1 MKEEKIYKTWIEL
14 SSNNLKNNI
23 GVFKN
28 LLDKKTKLFA
38 VVKSNAYGHG
48 LEDFSRMADKF
59 RVDGFCVDSIIEGI
73 KLRSISIKKPILV
86 IGPSIPGNSLL
97 DAKKNDITISIS
109 NLEALKI
116 YSASKA
122 KPDFHLKIDT
132 GMHRQG
138 LQIFEMSE
146 AISIIKKKKLPINGA
161 YTHFASAKDP
171 KNTEFT
177 NKQFNE
183 FNEAIKLLETAGL
196 RDLAKHCSATGGTLL
211 DKKYHLDMVRVGI
224 GLYGMY
230 PSEELKK
237 EFQDKY
243 KLLPVLSWKA
253 LVSEV
258 KEVKSGEGIS
268 YDLVEKLIKDSKIAI
283 IPIGYWHGYPRSLTS
298 VGKVLINSKECKVL
312 GRVCM
317 DMIIV
322 DVSNLENLKL
332 GNEAVLIGKSENSE
346 ITLEEISQ
354 LSINSTYE
362 FITRINPLIKKII
375 I

>member
-14 SSNNLKNNI
+14 NSKNLKNNI
-23 GVFKN
+23 SIFKG

-48 LEDFSRMADKF
+48 LEDFSRIADKF
-59 RVDGFCVDSIIEGI
+59 KVDGFCVDSIIEGI
-73 KLRSISIKKPILV
+73 KLRNIGITKPILV

-116 YSASKA
+116 YSTSKA

-138 LQIFEMSE
+138 LQIFEIND
-146 AISIIKKKKLPINGA
+146 AINIIKKKKLPINGV

-183 FNEAIKLLETAGL
+183 FKEVIKLLETAGL
-196 RDLAKHCSATGGTLL
+196 KDLAKHCSATGGTLL

-224 GLYGMY
+224 GLYGIY
-230 PSEELKK
+230 PSDELKK
-237 EFQDKY
+237 EFQEKY

-253 LVSEV
+253 LVSEI

-268 YDLVEKLIKDSKIAI
+268 YDLTEKLNKNSKIAI

-298 VGKVLINSKECKVL
+298 VGKILINGIECKVL

-322 DVSNLENLKL
+322 DVSSMKDVNL
-332 GNEAVLIGKSENSE
+332 GNISILIGKSE
-346 ITLEEISQ
+346 TAEIS
-354 LSINSTYE
+354 LENISELAGVSTYE
-362 FITRINPLIKKII
+362 FVTRINPLIKKVVI
-375 I
+375 